1 MLFILFHQFDLIV
14 SCDDSMIKFNFISA
28 AFLFPSEEL
37 LSVTSESMLP
47 RKKVRLGELTVP
59 S

>member
-28 AFLFPSEEL
+28 AILFPSEGL